1 MIDKRKF
8 NCVEYFPKIL
18 ELSHEKIINSIY
30 QNSENTTFSHKIN
43 GRWENQYISI
53 QYFPQLKK
61 LFRSAC
67 SKGKATLEKS
77 LIIPYKELGLPMDEF
92 WFNIAYPGE
101 STGWHDHKERSELS
115 GVYYLHV
122 PDNSGDIHFRK
133 KDDDETFEWDIKSQ
147 TGKLVLFDSNIEQSG
162 PEYKS
167 KENRIS
173 IAFNLCSLPLKI
185 SLVNSVYLS
194 NKFYS

>member
-1 MIDKRKF
+1 MDERKL
-8 NCVEYFPKIL
+8 NCVEYFPKVL
-18 ELSHEKIINSIY
+18 DLFHEKIINSIY
-30 QNSENTTFSHKIN
+30 QNIDNTTFSHKIN
-43 GRWENQYISI
+43 GRWENQYIRI

-67 SKGKATLEKS
+67 SKGKAILEKS
-77 LIIPYKELGLPMDEF
+77 LMIPYKELGLPMDEF
-92 WFNIAYPGE
+92 WFNIATPGE

-133 KDDDETFEWDIKSQ
+133 KDDDETFEWEIKSQ
-147 TGKLVLFDSNIEQSG
+147 TGKLILFGSNIKHSV
-162 PEYKS
+162 PENKS

-173 IAFNLCSLPLKI
+173 IAFNLFSLPPKI
-185 SLVNSVYLS
+185 SLVNNVYSS
-194 NKFYS
+194 NKFYP

>member
-1 MIDKRKF
+1 MDKGKL
-8 NCVEYFPKIL
+8 NCVEYFPKVL
-18 ELSHEKIINSIY
+18 DSSHEKIINSIY
-30 QNSENTTFSHKIN
+30 QNIENTTFSHKIN

-77 LIIPYKELGLPMDEF
+77 LIIPCKELGLPMDEF
-92 WFNIAYPGE
+92 WFNIAAPGE

-133 KDDDETFEWDIKSQ
+133 KDDDETFEWQMKSQ
-147 TGKLVLFDSNIEQSG
+147 TGKLILFDSNIEHSV
-162 PEYKS
+162 PENKS
-167 KENRIS
+167 EENRIS
-173 IAFNLCSLPLKI
+173 IVFNLFSLPLKI
-185 SLVNSVYLS
+185 SLDNSVYSS

>member
-1 MIDKRKF
+1 MDKGKL
-8 NCVEYFPKIL
+8 NCVEYFPKVL
-18 ELSHEKIINSIY
+18 DSSHEKIINSIY
-30 QNSENTTFSHKIN
+30 QNRENTTFSHKIN

-61 LFRSAC
+61 LLRSAC
-67 SKGKATLEKS
+67 SKGKAILEKF
-77 LIIPYKELGLPMDEF
+77 LMIPYKELGLPMDEF
-92 WFNIAYPGE
+92 WFNIAAPGE

-133 KDDDETFEWDIKSQ
+133 KDDDETFEWEIKSQ
-147 TGKLVLFDSNIEQSG
+147 TGKLVLFDSNIEQSV
-162 PEYKS
+162 PENKS

>member
-1 MIDKRKF
+1 MDKSKF

-18 ELSHEKIINSIY
+18 ESSHEEIINSIH
-30 QNSENTTFSHKIN
+30 QNIENTTFSHKIN

-67 SKGKATLEKS
+67 SKGKAILEKS
-77 LIIPYKELGLPMDEF
+77 LMIPYKELGLPMDEF
-92 WFNIAYPGE
+92 WFNIAAPGE

-133 KDDDETFEWDIKSQ
+133 NIDDKNFEWKMKSQ
-147 TGKLVLFDSNIEQSG
+147 TGKLILFDSSIEPVS
-162 PEYKS
+162 YTH
-167 KENRIS
+167 
-173 IAFNLCSLPLKI
+173 LTLPTT
-185 SLVNSVYLS
+185 
-194 NKFYS
+194 

>member
-1 MIDKRKF
+1 MDKKKF
-8 NCVEYFPKIL
+8 NCVEYFPKVL
-18 ELSHEKIINSIY
+18 ESSHEKIINSIY
-30 QNSENTTFSHKIN
+30 QNIENTTFSHKIN

-61 LFRSAC
+61 LLRSAC
-67 SKGKATLEKS
+67 SKGKAILEKF
-77 LIIPYKELGLPMDEF
+77 LMIPYKELGLPMDEF
-92 WFNIAYPGE
+92 WFNIATPGE
-101 STGWHDHKERSELS
+101 STGWHDHKEKSELS

-122 PDNSGDIHFRK
+122 PDNSGDIYFRK
-133 KDDDETFEWDIKSQ
+133 KDDDETFEWEIKSQ
-147 TGKLVLFDSNIEQSG
+147 TGKLVLFDSNIEQSV
-162 PEYKS
+162 PKNKC

>member
-1 MIDKRKF
+1 MDKSKF

-18 ELSHEKIINSIY
+18 DLYHDKIINSIY
-30 QNSENTTFSHKIN
+30 QNRESTTYSHKIN
-43 GRWENQYISI
+43 GRWENQYLSI
-53 QYFPQLKK
+53 QYFPELRK
-61 LFRSAC
+61 LFRTAC
-67 SKGKATLEKS
+67 REGKVVLEKS
-77 LIIPYKELGLPMDEF
+77 LVVPYKELGLPMDEF
-92 WFNIAYPGE
+92 WFNIAGPGE

-133 KDDDETFEWDIKSQ
+133 KIGDETFEWEIKSR
-147 TGKLVLFDSNIEQSG
+147 TGKLILFDSNIEHSV
-162 PEYKS
+162 PENKS

-173 IAFNLCSLPLKI
+173 IAFNLFSLPLKI
-185 SLVNSVYLS
+185 GSVNSVYSS

>member
-1 MIDKRKF
+1 MDKSKF

-18 ELSHEKIINSIY
+18 ESSHEKIINCIY
-30 QNSENTTFSHKIN
+30 QNRENTTFSHKIN
-43 GRWENQYISI
+43 GRWENQYLSI
-53 QYFPQLKK
+53 QYFPQLRK
-61 LFRSAC
+61 LFRTAC
-67 SKGKATLEKS
+67 QEGKAILEKS
-77 LIIPYKELGLPMDEF
+77 LVVPYKELGLPMDEF
-92 WFNIAYPGE
+92 WFNIAGPGE

-133 KDDDETFEWDIKSQ
+133 KIGDETFEWEIKSQ
-147 TGKLVLFDSNIEQSG
+147 TGKLILFDSNIEHSV
-162 PEYKS
+162 PENKS

-173 IAFNLCSLPLKI
+173 IAFNLFSLPLKI
-185 SLVNSVYLS
+185 GSVNSVYSS